1 LIKFIRL
8 PLQIA
13 LNGEMR
19 GLFLRRIGNKNKQNT
34 LLKGFWWICT
44 LESYNRVLKG
54 ETMSK
59 SRDKGEI
66 ITIDGMTEYRVPAP
80 VKYFFQQQV
89 ELIESMQIELKRASG
104 ALDAAYDK
112 GVEDGKRNFVEVGK

>member
-59 SRDKGEI
+59 SREKGEI
-66 ITIDGMTEYRVPAP
+66 ITIDGKFEYKATMSTNI
-80 VKYFFQQQV
+80 QQQV
-89 ELIESMQIELKRASG
+89 KLIENMKIVLKRASD
-104 ALDAAYDK
+104 ALDSAYDK
-112 GVEDGKRNFVEVGK
+112 GVEHGKLNYVEVSS